1 MADKYSELEVA
12 PNEQGKPIPEAVDQA
27 ANAPERDTSGDAPE
41 LDNKT
46 WAPHVSCNA
55 HVELCL
61 QRTDSLIESFPEPT
75 LHLRDA
81 CPHTLWSGSQ

>member
-12 PNEQGKPIPEAVDQA
+12 PNQHREPIPEAIDQA

-55 HVELCL
+55 H
-61 QRTDSLIESFPEPT
+61 TS
-75 LHLRDA
+75 A
-81 CPHTLWSGSQ
+81 CKGSNR

>member
-12 PNEQGKPIPEAVDQA
+12 PNQRREPIAEAGDQA

-46 WAPHVSCNA
+46 WAPHVSCAA
-55 HVELCL
+55 H
-61 QRTDSLIESFPEPT
+61 TP
-75 LHLRDA
+75 A
-81 CPHTLWSGSQ
+81 CKG

>member
-41 LDNKT
+41 LDSKA

-55 HVELCL
+55 H
-61 QRTDSLIESFPEPT
+61 TS
-75 LHLRDA
+75 A
-81 CPHTLWSGSQ
+81 CKGPNR

>member
-12 PNEQGKPIPEAVDQA
+12 PNQRGESIPEHVDQA

-46 WAPHVSCNA
+46 RVSCNA
-55 HVELCL
+55 LTSACK
-61 QRTDSLIESFPEPT
+61 EPNY
-75 LHLRDA
+75 
-81 CPHTLWSGSQ
+81 